1 MKKMFFITAT
11 VMFILGMFIAETAHA
26 QPPIKTQ
33 APIKKAKVSEM
44 DQKVLNTFV
53 PVEETEAYLNTRV
66 CVKQFEVKAY
76 QWVRIINGALTAIR
90 LETGFDQNVISV
102 WKKDTDPDALGQLPD
117 YQIPA
122 AKKVWDVQTL
132 ETEFA
137 FIIFYKTLND
147 NGDVEIIEVDI
158 P

>member
-1 MKKMFFITAT
+1 MKKVFFITAT

-26 QPPIKTQ
+26 QTKNTPAQ
-33 APIKKAKVSEM
+33 NKKVEQWM
-44 DQKVLNTFV
+44 LNSFE
-53 PVEETEAYLNTRV
+53 PKEEVQNYVINKP
-66 CVKQFEVKAY
+66 CVQPEVKAY

-90 LETGFDQNVISV
+90 LEIGFDQNIISV